1 MEKTSP
7 KLHFLN
13 KHFLIKFP
21 TSTTFLQEHE
31 MRQDEASIVET
42 IKLVFVVI
50 LKFSILTDILPVKL
64 YMESNLKTTL
74 KWKPSKRSVGRGY

>member
-1 MEKTSP
+1 
-7 KLHFLN
+7 
-13 KHFLIKFP
+13 
-21 TSTTFLQEHE
+21 

-74 KWKPSKRSVGRGY
+74 KWKPSNRSVGRGY